1 MTATEDAVTP
11 ASGRGDGGGP
21 VRLEAAF
28 RRHGHIVWVL
38 RAGDGTWRYLITSEG
53 LPDTV
58 LPSDLIARAT
68 IGPFST
74 EEAARTAGFE
84 DLA

>member
-1 MTATEDAVTP
+1 MTPV
-11 ASGRGDGGGP
+11 SGREDSGGP
-21 VRLEAAF
+21 VRLEAAV

-38 RAGDGTWRYLITSEG
+38 RADDGTWRYMITSDG

-68 IGPFST
+68 IGPFPT
-74 EEAARTAGFE
+74 EEAARTAGFQ
-84 DLA
+84 DLE